1 MDHNSCIDLSTAE
14 LFLQDPN
21 LVNLSSYSSI
31 DRFGA
36 RHLAEHFPEPL
47 IHLGIS
53 SIDLACASEL
63 KKFQGR
69 VSLPDL
75 TELDEATAA
84 CLASFDL
91 PVICNQKEAGF
102 MIGQKL
108 GVLDQQMASKLV
120 SFARKQNG
128 GIIHTGC
135 FLEINSSACNEIVAV
150 ENMAVL
156 SQIRKLSPDCSSIL
170 GRKKSISFLNLEE
183 FNSADA
189 GNFAS
194 GGCLSLILNSLKHID
209 SSDLEILISGNI
221 SFLGLDGIKK
231 LNIDQAEVLSKTKN
245 SLFLSLDGIKDLPLD
260 VAELLVDFEGE
271 RALLGGT
278 ISLMGL
284 SSITVELAEV
294 FSNYKGTLLRL
305 SPKSEMCGEVIA
317 ELSKNKQIKFL

>member
-1 MDHNSCIDLSTAE
+1 MDQNSCIDLSAAE

-21 LVNLSSYSSI
+21 LINLSSYSSI

-91 PVICNQKEAGF
+91 PVICNLKETGF

-108 GVLDQQMASKLV
+108 GVLDQQMASELI

-128 GIIHTGC
+128 GVIHTGC
-135 FLEINSSACNEIVAV
+135 FLEINSSACKEIVAV

-156 SQIRKLSPDCSSIL
+156 SQIRKLSPDCSSLL
-170 GRKKSISFLNLEE
+170 GKKKSISFLNLEE
-183 FNSADA
+183 FNSVDA
-189 GNFAS
+189 RNFAS
-194 GGCLSLILNSLKHID
+194 GGCFSLALNSLEHIN
-209 SSDLEILISGNI
+209 SADLKTLITGGIN
-221 SFLGLDGIKK
+221 FLALDGMKE
-231 LNIDQAEVLSKTKN
+231 LSVDQARSLSKSRH
-245 SLFLSLDGIKDLPLD
+245 SLFLSLNGLKDLPLE
-260 VAELLVDFEGE
+260 VAECWFNQEQDRSLF
-271 RALLGGT
+271 GGT
-278 ISLMGL
+278 LSLMGL
-284 SSITVELAEV
+284 SSITIELAEI
-294 FSNYKGTLLRL
+294 FSKYRGLQLRL
-305 SPKSEMCGEVIA
+305 SPKSQMCGEVMA
-317 ELSKNKQIKFL
+317 ELSKNRQIKFL